1 MTKKLF
7 SIDEV
12 NELIPQLEHHFRH
25 LLQHKKEMSKA
36 AIRLRKLGLEPNLLE
51 NDLPS
56 IVEPLDAESLDL
68 HRRLREHYE
77 AFKQNLL
84 AIERTGGEI
93 KDLELGRVEFPS
105 MENGAEVRLTWQ
117 LGVTEAAHRDAA
129 EEGSSIFFEYPKI
142 RRVG

>member
-1 MTKKLF
+1 MAKKLF
-7 SIDEV
+7 NIDEV
-12 NELIPQLEHHFRH
+12 NELIPQLEHHFRN

-36 AIRLRKLGLEPNLLE
+36 AVRLRKLGIEPNLLE
-51 NDLPS
+51 TEPPS
-56 IVEPLDAESLDL
+56 HAEPELIEL

-93 KDLELGRVEFPS
+93 KDLELGRVDFPS
-105 MENGAEVRLTWQ
+105 LENGSEIHLTWQ

-129 EEGSSIFFEYPKI
+129 EEGTPNFFEFPKI
-142 RRVG
+142 RRAG

>member
-12 NELIPQLEHHFRH
+12 NELIPQLEHHFRN

-36 AIRLRKLGLEPNLLE
+36 AVRLRKLGMEPNLLE
-51 NDLPS
+51 T
-56 IVEPLDAESLDL
+56 EPANALDPELIEL

-93 KDLELGRVEFPS
+93 KDLELGRVDFPS
-105 MENGAEVRLTWQ
+105 LENGVEIRLTWQ
-117 LGVTEAAHRDAA
+117 LGVTEGAHRQTA
-129 EEGSSIFFEYPKI
+129 EDGHPTFFEISKI
-142 RRVG
+142 KKAG

>member
-12 NELIPQLEHHFRH
+12 NELIPQLEHHFQN

-36 AIRLRKLGLEPNLLE
+36 AVRLRKLGMEPNLLDNE
-51 NDLPS
+51 PPS
-56 IVEPLDAESLDL
+56 YTEPELIEL

-93 KDLELGRVEFPS
+93 KDLELGRVDFPS
-105 MENGAEVRLTWQ
+105 LENGSEIRLTWQ

-129 EEGSSIFFEYPKI
+129 EEVTPTFFEFSKI
-142 RRVG
+142 RKAG